1 MRADALTEA
10 RRRGGSGAGA
20 GSSAATLRC
29 AGRCADNAWKLMF
42 QSPMLL
48 HSANGEDTGSLGALA
63 LVDASELDQAVL
75 LWNENEK
82 TIENRECARQGST
95 IINTGNS

>member
-1 MRADALTEA
+1 
-10 RRRGGSGAGA
+10 
-20 GSSAATLRC
+20 
-29 AGRCADNAWKLMF
+29 MF

-48 HSANGEDTGSLGALA
+48 HSAKGEDTGSLGALA

-95 IINTGNS
+95 IMNTGNS